1 LRNVANSKV
10 EYIQGQ
16 AKFVGHKEVQVAGDE
31 DAATY
36 SADKILVAV
45 GGRPSWPDI
54 PGAQLGISSDGFFEL
69 NELPKKTVVVGAGYI
84 AVEMAGILNSL
95 GSDVTQIV
103 RYDKVLRSFDTMISD
118 KVTENVVN
126 SGVKL
131 VKNSQVV
138 EVRNGDGKA
147 GEINLN
153 KKTVVTND
161 GKEFNDVDCVL
172 WAIGRTPNTADLN
185 LDLAGVE
192 TDARG
197 YVKVDE
203 FQNTSN
209 PCVLSVGDDTGKW
222 ELTPVAIAAGRR
234 LAHRLFDSGK
244 ETLKL
249 DYFDIPSVVF
259 SHPPVG
265 SMGMTESE
273 ARSKFGDEKVK
284 VYQSTFTP
292 MYYAVLSH
300 KQTCSMKLV
309 CVGAEEKVVGLHM
322 VGRQVDEMLQG
333 FGVAIRMG
341 ATKKDFDNVVAIH
354 PTASEEL
361 VTMR

>member
-1 LRNVANSKV
+1 M
-10 EYIQGQ
+10 
-16 AKFVGHKEVQVAGDE
+16 FVGSKEVEVLGGGD
-31 DAATY
+31 DGQSTATY

-54 PGAQLGISSDGFFEL
+54 PGAQLGISSDGFFQL
-69 NELPKKTVVVGAGYI
+69 DELPKKTVVVGAGYI

-95 GSDVTQIV
+95 GSDVTQII
-103 RYDKVLRSFDTMISD
+103 RYDKVLRSFDTLISD

-126 SGVKL
+126 SGAKL

-138 EVRNGDGKA
+138 EVRNG
-147 GEINLN
+147 
-153 KKTVVTND
+153 D

-249 DYFDIPSVVF
+249 DYFDIP
-259 SHPPVG
+259 
-265 SMGMTESE
+265 
-273 ARSKFGDEKVK
+273 
-284 VYQSTFTP
+284 
-292 MYYAVLSH
+292 
-300 KQTCSMKLV
+300 
-309 CVGAEEKVVGLHM
+309 GA
-322 VGRQVDEMLQG
+322 
-333 FGVAIRMG
+333 
-341 ATKKDFDNVVAIH
+341 
-354 PTASEEL
+354 
-361 VTMR
+361 